1 VKKVLDNAFYL
12 WYYVYM
18 MKNNTISNILK
29 WLGTGVLILGVGLN
43 SINIYPLG
51 PIITVLGGFL
61 WVFVGIIWK
70 EYSIITTNLVL
81 SVVSIVGLMWN
92 MGYFS

>member
-1 VKKVLDNAFYL
+1 MKKVLDNAFYL

-18 MKNNTISNILK
+18 MKNNNISNILK

-81 SVVSIVGLMWN
+81 SVVSIVGLMWI

>member
-18 MKNNTISNILK
+18 MKNNNISNILK

>member
-1 VKKVLDNAFYL
+1 MKKVLDNAFYL

-18 MKNNTISNILK
+18 MKNNNISNILK

>member
-1 VKKVLDNAFYL
+1 MKKVLDNAFYL

-18 MKNNTISNILK
+18 MKNNNISNILK

-70 EYSIITTNLVL
+70 EYSIIATNLVL